1 MSGLCKS
8 HVLEGGKQMLIPKPW
23 HDGEAIL
30 TFVELETG
38 AGGVPGAESS
48 GEMNPNGFW
57 KCRLNKGIH
66 KITRDSG
73 PVENSCENEK
83 QMYRSPRDN
92 RCKGLKGIFLEITLA
107 TVASL
112 VFLDLSIWG
121 PLDLEDPS
129 AGNAFRLCRCHID
142 LFSTV

>member
-1 MSGLCKS
+1 
-8 HVLEGGKQMLIPKPW
+8 MLIPKLW
-23 HDGEAIL
+23 CDGEAIL

-73 PVENSCENEK
+73 PVENSCENKK
-83 QMYRSPRDN
+83 QMYGSPRDN
-92 RCKGLKGIFLEITLA
+92 RCKGLKGVFLEITLA

-112 VFLDLSIWG
+112 VCLDLSIRG
-121 PLDLEDPS
+121 LLDLEDPS
-129 AGNAFRLCRCHID
+129 ARNDYLFCRCHVH
-142 LFSTV
+142 LFPTV